1 MWMPTAV
8 RRSAW
13 ESYADAHL
21 AARNTM
27 ASCLAAG
34 VKQDVFTARARRY
47 GSSLEAALTPNEI
60 PLEVFHSLIATCRLH
75 RIDPY
80 DYLVDVLPRVG
91 HHPAE
96 RVRELTPRLW
106 KQLFAAHPPCAPLH
120 RRGT

>member
-1 MWMPTAV
+1 MQQRV
-8 RRSAW
+8 YF
-13 ESYADAHL
+13 ESPFP
-21 AARNTM
+21 
-27 ASCLAAG
+27 AG
-34 VKQDVFTARARRY
+34 FGV
-47 GSSLEAALTPNEI
+47 I
-60 PLEVFHSLIATCRLH
+60 HSLIATCRLH

-106 KQLFAAHPPCAPLH
+106 KQLFAAHPSCAPLH